1 MTSAQ
6 MADRISGKVRSETD
20 QKAVDV
26 PSLFKSS
33 CLYSL
38 ATLAP
43 HIAKHWDYAENDP
56 TPSHYTWKSKKVV
69 SWKCHVYSHR
79 WDVGIGGRVYYSTG
93 CPECYDARCG
103 YKEDG
108 TRTSN
113 PSLAATSHPI
123 MLQYDYD
130 INALAG
136 LDPAKIKCCSNKKVH
151 WICHNCP
158 RDKCIGGQ

>member
-1 MTSAQ
+1 MSPLCSS
-6 MADRISGKVRSETD
+6 R
-20 QKAVDV
+20 AV
-26 PSLFKSS
+26 
-33 CLYSL
+33 CTHNSL